1 MERAEDVTTKSFT
14 WERGPF
20 TICLMCRKQ
29 SFGLLS
35 AGGKTLTMR
44 CSNCRYSLSEH
55 LPPID
60 KKVLYLDQNLF
71 SILFKVKSGGR
82 LPPGHEND
90 CQEVY
95 RRLRQLVLL
104 QKAVLPHSDI
114 HHDET
119 TVFHS
124 ARELRQAY
132 EFFGGDI
139 GFIDTRNV
147 ELSQIIS
154 YARAFIDGGQPL
166 LSFDVDKVLL
176 TDKNVWLSDMHI
188 SVNADYSIFADSIRN
203 SRDNIH
209 QEVVALMQKWAQQA
223 VTFEQVLENELVS
236 FGTTKR
242 KTLYGAIGRQM
253 AAETIEEPMAYLNSI
268 SHPIFTEFNMLCDLF
283 ASAGVPREELAR
295 KVNEFWLWDG
305 NRTQPHLQIFSHLF
319 AALAR
324 KVASGQ
330 RSVTRGFMNDI
341 MAISTYSPYVDAMFI
356 DRECA
361 ALLSERPLV
370 TNLIY
375 KAKIFS
381 MANLPQFIEY
391 LAEME
396 REVPDEV
403 HLYAK
408 RIYGIN

>member
-1 MERAEDVTTKSFT
+1 MKSFT

-20 TICLMCRKQ
+20 TVCDKCGKE

-35 AGGKTLTMR
+35 AGGNSMTMR
-44 CSNCRYSLSEH
+44 CSACRYSLSEH
-55 LPPID
+55 LPPIS

-82 LPPGHEND
+82 LPPGHEET
-90 CQEVY
+90 CRELYQ
-95 RRLRQLVLL
+95 RLRQLVQL

-132 EFFGGDI
+132 EFLGGGI
-139 GFIDTRNV
+139 GFVDTRSV

-154 YARAFIDGGQPL
+154 YARAFISGDQPSLDFDVNEVL
-166 LSFDVDKVLL
+166 LSER
-176 TDKNVWLSDMHI
+176 NVWLSDMHI
-188 SVNADYSIFADSIRN
+188 SVNADYSMFADSIRN

-209 QEVVALMQKWAQQA
+209 QEVVSLMKKWELQSA
-223 VTFEQVLENELVS
+223 TFEQALENELAS
-236 FGTTKR
+236 FGPTKR
-242 KTLYGAIGRQM
+242 KTLLGAISRQLE
-253 AAETIEEPMAYLNSI
+253 ANSIEPMAYFDSI
-268 SHPIFTEFNMLCDLF
+268 HHPILTEFNMLCDLF
-283 ASAGVPREELAR
+283 ASIGIPEAQVGD
-295 KVNEFWLWDG
+295 KVNEFWLWEG

-319 AALAR
+319 AAFAR

-370 TNLIY
+370 THLIY

-381 MANLPQFIEY
+381 MANLQQFIEY
-391 LAEME
+391 LAELE
-396 REVPDEV
+396 REVPEEV
-403 HLYAK
+403 RSYAK
-408 RIYGIN
+408 RIYGID